1 MDKKL
6 EVKNL
11 QISFRTQGG
20 ILKAV
25 RNISFDLYNGE
36 TLAIVGESGSGKSVT
51 SKAIM
56 GILAGNSIVEGG
68 EILYDGQDLLKISE
82 EDFHKLRGDKVA
94 MIFQD
99 PMSSLNPI
107 MRVGQQLTEAMIL
120 KAKTGKKNA
129 RNAFNS
135 KLKLLGENINA
146 ADKAA
151 GVDNSADVAA
161 KLKKFNAF
169 CVTASKIELE
179 YNEANGNAMQLEI
192 DLENALLMLEK
203 QKKFDIVAEAKRY
216 RKLLLKSINP
226 YVVPKGEKSDAL
238 VASLTELIGKGNGGS
253 TGTMGS
259 QHAFGSEEHSRI
271 AGTDTDLRVFKVL
284 RIIFVRQLKMVAG
297 VHGFGQRIYINSV
310 FFREIG
316 FQD

>member
-25 RNISFDLYNGE
+25 RNISFDLHKGE

-82 EDFHKLRGDKVA
+82 EDFHKLRGDKIA

-120 KAKTGKKNA
+120 KAKTSKKNA
-129 RNAFNS
+129 KNAFNS
-135 KLKLLGENINA
+135 MLKNLGDNVNAANSEARLDETALGEE
-146 ADKAA
+146 
-151 GVDNSADVAA
+151 
-161 KLKKFNAF
+161 KLKKLDTFCIAATNIGREFNASYP
-169 CVTASKIELE
+169 TSL
-179 YNEANGNAMQLEI
+179 QLE
-192 DLENALLMLEK
+192 L
-203 QKKFDIVAEAKRY
+203 
-216 RKLLLKSINP
+216 
-226 YVVPKGEKSDAL
+226 
-238 VASLTELIGKGNGGS
+238 
-253 TGTMGS
+253 
-259 QHAFGSEEHSRI
+259 AFEYDSPTFPR
-271 AGTDTDLRVFKVL
+271 
-284 RIIFVRQLKMVAG
+284 
-297 VHGFGQRIYINSV
+297 
-310 FFREIG
+310 
-316 FQD
+316 